1 MHETANA
8 QVRGAYAGMSQENLA
23 APRATA
29 ATGVFNFTLDA
40 LSEILGRVRAQADYV
55 EAVADRAFG
64 CEATSGKGEASQA
77 PSSGF
82 VGTVAEYG
90 RVIDASLTR
99 LAEQVARLQAL

>member
-8 QVRGAYAGMSQENLA
+8 EARGYAGVGQENPA
-23 APRATA
+23 ASTRP
-29 ATGVFNFTLDA
+29 TGVFDFTLDT
-40 LSEILGRVRAQADYV
+40 LSQILGRVRGQADLV

-64 CEATSGKGEASQA
+64 CEASATKGEASQA

-90 RVIDASLTR
+90 RVIDASLSR
-99 LAEQVARLQAL
+99 LAEQISRLQAL